1 MWYNIEKPK
10 YVFKKGI
17 LHMYNFG
24 DKLKECRKAK
34 NLTLEELAIKYN
46 RRFDGGMSKGTL
58 SKYENNKQEPLVSV
72 VTNLTELLDVSS
84 DYLLGRSDNPNLDLE
99 APINANDNIYQ
110 IPVYNSVSAG
120 LGRLAETVPDDFVPT
135 FLPYG
140 SSPDEYV
147 RINVSGDSM
156 SPLIDDGSQILVR
169 LQPTAENGS
178 VAVVLLDNEEAFVKK
193 LNYGMNWLE
202 LESINPYYPV
212 KRFENSDI
220 SRITVL
226 GVVKEVTKYL

>member
-1 MWYNIEKPK
+1 
-10 YVFKKGI
+10 
-17 LHMYNFG
+17 LYNFG
-24 DKLKECRKAK
+24 DKLKECRRAK
-34 NLTLEELAIKYN
+34 NMTLEELAMKYN
-46 RRFDGGMSKGTL
+46 RRFDGGLSKGTL

-72 VTNLTELLDVSS
+72 VNNLTEILDISS
-84 DYLLGRSDNPNLDLE
+84 DYLLGRTDNPQLIDDVISSSGGNE
-99 APINANDNIYQ
+99 NVYN
-110 IPVYNSVSAG
+110 IPVFDSVSAG
-120 LGRLAETVPDDFVPT
+120 FGRLADSTPKDFVPT

>member
-1 MWYNIEKPK
+1 
-10 YVFKKGI
+10 
-17 LHMYNFG
+17 MYNFG

-34 NLTLEELAIKYN
+34 NLTLEELAFRYN

-72 VTNLTELLDVSS
+72 VTNLTELLDISS
-84 DYLLGRSDNPNLDLE
+84 DYLLGRSDNPNLDLDT
-99 APINANDNIYQ
+99 ASYGNDNIYQ
-110 IPVYNSVSAG
+110 IPVFNSVSAG
-120 LGRLAETVPDDFVPT
+120 FGRLADSSPDDYVPT

-140 SSPDEYV
+140 ADPEKYI

-169 LQPTAENGS
+169 LQASVDNGS
-178 VAVVLLDNEEAFVKK
+178 IAVVMVDGTDAFVKR
-193 LNYGMNWLE
+193 LNYGVNWLE

-220 SRITVL
+220 SRVSVL
-226 GVVKEVTKYL
+226 GIVKEVTKYL